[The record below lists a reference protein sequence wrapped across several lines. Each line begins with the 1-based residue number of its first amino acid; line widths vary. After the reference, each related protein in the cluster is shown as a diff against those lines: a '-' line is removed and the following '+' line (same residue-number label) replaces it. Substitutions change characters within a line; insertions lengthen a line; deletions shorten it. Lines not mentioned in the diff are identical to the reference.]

1 MPLAKILNS
10 WEKCEIQSFSW
21 PLWWSLPACLLSVPG
36 QRARGPDSALL
47 PPHTMQPILKPPLVY
62 ALLIKGAAKSP
73 TIPSPSPHT
82 HTPTQTHTQQ
92 NSWNCSDWRGPLRKQ
107 GHREWGETTTEKKN
121 EWKRVKHLQN
131 QSLWIPLA
139 AQAAVVLLHAKCP
152 PCPLCCLLPTLE
164 TMTVIIE
171 GENRGGDRERG
182 TGIRKGGLIVN
193 ERAAHPGTPMPNST
207 GKHWWKCETLVG
219 LLFPNLCFS

>member
-1 MPLAKILNS
+1 MLLIWYQNAISQDFEQLGEVWDSELLLASAVI
-10 WEKCEIQSFSW
+10 
-21 PLWWSLPACLLSVPG
+21 PVCL
-36 QRARGPDSALL
+36 SALCPRPESERAWL
-47 PPHTMQPILKPPLVY
+47 STPPPHTMQPILKPPLVY

-82 HTPTQTHTQQ
+82 HTLTQTHTQQ

-152 PCPLCCLLPTLE
+152 PCPLRCLLPTLE

-171 GENRGGDRERG
+171 GENRGGDWERG
-182 TGIRKGGLIVN
+182 IGIRI
-193 ERAAHPGTPMPNST
+193 
-207 GKHWWKCETLVG
+207 G
-219 LLFPNLCFS
+219 LL